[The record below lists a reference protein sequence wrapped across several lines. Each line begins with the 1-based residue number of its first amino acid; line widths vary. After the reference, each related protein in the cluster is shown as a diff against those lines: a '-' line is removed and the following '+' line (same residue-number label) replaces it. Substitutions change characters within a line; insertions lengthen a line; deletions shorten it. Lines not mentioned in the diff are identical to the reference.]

1 MQSNQNVSTKETST
15 SPNYKKIIDKVF
27 TCVNDHML
35 ILIDRMLVTAD
46 EQLLDKAEASKSDTE
61 RTTYMDCSRIFRSE
75 KNDISRRYFIN
86 LNNSLTIRFVMS
98 MKVKS

>member
-1 MQSNQNVSTKETST
+1 MQSNQNVSTTETSA

-46 EQLLDKAEASKSDTE
+46 EQLLDKAEKSKSDKKKQATW
-61 RTTYMDCSRIFRSE
+61 IVQGF
-75 KNDISRRYFIN
+75 
-86 LNNSLTIRFVMS
+86 FVLKKMTS
-98 MKVKS
+98 ADVFLST